1 MTQENDKKDLIIAA
15 LKQRIGT
22 LVSNYETDIAM
33 IRAEYTELQKTLEV
47 VSSELEGMRI
57 ANDPKKI
64 YREGEDV

>member
-47 VSSELEGMRI
+47 VSNELEGMRI